1 VYDVPLLRVPFEDW
15 YCPNCGL
22 SERVE
27 ALPPGSSR
35 FHTCPRLHML
45 TAPLVRANVYA
56 KVEAEERAD
65 YLNGEIQETG
75 DDGRP
80 YMAVRTTRDDGDD
93 LLVNA
98 AVAQG
103 RLGDYR

>member
-1 VYDVPLLRVPFEDW
+1 VFDIPLLRQPFEDW

-22 SERVE
+22 EERIPK
-27 ALPPGSSR
+27 LPQDSAR
-35 FHTCPRLHML
+35 FHICPRLHGL
-45 TAPLVRANVYA
+45 TAPLLRANVYA

-65 YLNGEIQETG
+65 YLNGETQATG
-75 DDGRP
+75 DNGRP

-98 AVAQG
+98 PTARA
-103 RLGDYR
+103 RLS